1 MKAQHLTGAIIE
13 AGIQV
18 HRALGPGLLESAYR
32 ECMAYEL
39 RKSGYSVEKEVLFPV
54 IYEELELDFGY
65 RIDLLVED
73 TVVVELKTV
82 ERFTD
87 VHTAQ
92 ILTYLKLGEYPVGLL
107 MNFNVTQLRDGLKR
121 FVLD

>member
-1 MKAQHLTGAIIE
+1 MKAQLLTGAIIE

-18 HRALGPGLLESAYR
+18 HRELGPGLLESAYR

-65 RIDLLVED
+65 RIDLLVEE

-82 ERFTD
+82 ERFMD

>member
-1 MKAQHLTGAIIE
+1 MKERLLTGAIIE

-18 HRALGPGLLESAYR
+18 HRALGPGLLESAYC

-39 RKSGYSVEKEVLFPV
+39 RKSGYTVEKEVLCPV
-54 IYEELELDFGY
+54 IYEELKLDYGY
-65 RIDLLVED
+65 RIDLVVED

-107 MNFNVTQLRDGLKR
+107 MNFNVTQLRDGIKR
-121 FVLD
+121 FVMD